1 MRFTYL
7 ACEEHKKK
15 HPTTCAFTINK
26 NTVSCTA
33 MSKCGIRILRKNKGR
48 R

>member
-1 MRFTYL
+1 MRSSYL
-7 ACEEHKKK
+7 DCEDHKRK
-15 HPTTCAFTINK
+15 HPTLCLFTTNK